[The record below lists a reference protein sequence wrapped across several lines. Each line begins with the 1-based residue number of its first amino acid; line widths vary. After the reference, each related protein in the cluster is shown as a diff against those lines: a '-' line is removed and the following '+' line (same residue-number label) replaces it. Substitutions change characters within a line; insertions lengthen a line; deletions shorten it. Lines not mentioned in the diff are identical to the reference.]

1 MPFFLVLF
9 LGIAVIVINRFSK
22 RELIRRE
29 KFLFRQ
35 SFEKPLAEVDE
46 KVMVR
51 AEYRNLSRLSI
62 RKAYTVSLIDKNL
75 TLLDDPRLL
84 SEKRDMAIV
93 QSKLSLPAKG
103 EKTLF
108 IPVRAE
114 RRGVY
119 HSYGIK
125 AELPDF
131 FGFQTVRGEQ
141 MQEETLVVY
150 PKRTDNR
157 FFHDMIVQGFGDFNA
172 KHGFLEDETSVRS
185 YGTYTG
191 REPMRRIN
199 WKQSAK
205 TGEFVVKQFEPMGT
219 YATIIVFDVERDLYP
234 QRRNGEMT
242 EYCLRML
249 RETFE
254 YFESKK
260 IPYRLYTNATSP
272 LIEDGKY
279 ECYPSGKR
287 TRLSMLEMLGRMD
300 LHYRGLNGIRL
311 LDRAVKESRG
321 APVVYLSG
329 YKSETVTTQIKRLA
343 LSKGCEI
350 LSLYA
355 ENYVKGG
362 KVS

>member
-1 MPFFLVLF
+1 M
-9 LGIAVIVINRFSK
+9 INRFSK

-93 QSKLSLPAKG
+93 QSKLSLPAKR
-103 EKTLF
+103 EKTLL

-119 HSYGIK
+119 QSYGIK
-125 AELPDF
+125 AELPDL
-131 FGFQTVRGEQ
+131 FGFRTMRGEE
-141 MQEETLVVY
+141 MKNDTLVVY

-172 KHGFLEDETSVRS
+172 KHGFLEDETSVHS

-191 REPMRRIN
+191 HEPMRRIS
-199 WKQSAK
+199 WKQTAK
-205 TGEFVVKQFEPMGT
+205 SGEFMVKQFEPMGT
-219 YATIIVFDVERDLYP
+219 YATIIVFDVEKDCYP
-234 QRRNGEMT
+234 QRQNGEMT

-249 RETFE
+249 REMFE

-260 IPYRLYTNATSP
+260 IPYRLYTNATAP
-272 LIEDGKY
+272 MLENGKY
-279 ECYPSGKR
+279 ECYPSGKK
-287 TRLSMLEMLGRMD
+287 TRLAMLEMLGRMD
-300 LHYRGLNGIRL
+300 LQYRGLGGVKL
-311 LDRAVKESRG
+311 LDRAVKESGG

-329 YKSETVTTQIKRLA
+329 FKSDSLTTHIRKLT

-350 LSLYA
+350 IPLYA
-355 ENYVKGG
+355 ESYAKGG
-362 KVS
+362 KVC

>member
-1 MPFFLVLF
+1 M
-9 LGIAVIVINRFSK
+9 INRFSK
-22 RELIRRE
+22 SDLMRRG
-29 KFLFRQ
+29 KFLFTQ
-35 SFEKPLAEVDE
+35 SFEKRLAEVDE

-62 RKAYTVSLIDKNL
+62 RKAYTVSFLDKNL
-75 TLLDDPRLL
+75 TLLDDPKLL

-93 QSKLSLPAKG
+93 QSRLSLPAKR

-108 IPVRAE
+108 IPVKAE

-119 HSYGIK
+119 QSYGIK
-125 AELPDF
+125 AELPDL
-131 FGFQTVRGEQ
+131 FGFQTIRGED
-141 MQEETLVVY
+141 MKDDTLVVY

-205 TGEFVVKQFEPMGT
+205 TGEFMVKQFEPMGT
-219 YATIIVFDVERDLYP
+219 YATIIVFDVEKDCYP
-234 QRRNGEMT
+234 QRQNGEMT

-260 IPYRLYTNATSP
+260 IPYRLYTNATAP
-272 LIEDGKY
+272 MIEEGKY
-279 ECYPSGKR
+279 ECYPSGKK

-300 LHYRGLNGIRL
+300 LRYRGISGIKL
-311 LDRAVKESRG
+311 LDRAVKESGG

-329 YKSETVTTQIKRLA
+329 YKSETVTTQIKKLT